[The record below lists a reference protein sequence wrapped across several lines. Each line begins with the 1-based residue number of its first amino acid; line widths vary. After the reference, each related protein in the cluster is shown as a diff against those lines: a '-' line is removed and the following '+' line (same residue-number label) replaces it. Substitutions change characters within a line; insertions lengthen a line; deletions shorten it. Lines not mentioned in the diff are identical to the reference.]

1 MFAIV
6 ATLALLGFAILMLA
20 RMFQAERSK
29 MAAALQGHSWASQHF
44 ASVGPVT
51 VRLSPRY
58 SASRPMRTQPAMRA
72 AA

>member
-6 ATLALLGFAILMLA
+6 ATLALLGFAILMIA
-20 RMFQAERSK
+20 RMFQAEGSK
-29 MAAALQGHSWASQHF
+29 MAAALQGNSWASQHS

-51 VRLSPRY
+51 VRFSPRY
-58 SASRPMRTQPAMRA
+58 PASRPMRAEPALRA

>member
-6 ATLALLGFAILMLA
+6 ATLALLGFSILMLA
-20 RMFQAERSK
+20 RMFHAEGSK
-29 MAAALQGHSWASQHF
+29 MAAALQGHSWASQHS
-44 ASVGPVT
+44 ASTKPVT

-58 SASRPMRTQPAMRA
+58 SAPRPMRARPALSA